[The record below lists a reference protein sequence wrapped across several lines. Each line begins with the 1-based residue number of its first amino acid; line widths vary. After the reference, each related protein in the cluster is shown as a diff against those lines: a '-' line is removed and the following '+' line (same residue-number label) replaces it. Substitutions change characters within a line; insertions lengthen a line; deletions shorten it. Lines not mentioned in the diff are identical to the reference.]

1 MEIANLVISHK
12 KASIDQ
18 IQKAWHGDYRQLI
31 DRVMSYPNIRE
42 CAILLTCNR
51 VEVYV
56 YGTDV
61 IETLKEFAGKMGVPE
76 RIIELHRGRDTLE
89 HLLRVASGLESMM
102 VGEDQILGQVKD
114 FYNLGKEY
122 GSIGEVLDLVFSK
135 AIQVGK
141 KVRNRTRINKGAVSI
156 GSAAVELAERTLGT
170 LRGRKAMIIGAGE
183 MGRLVAKAIAHKDLE
198 KIYIANRTLERGKR
212 LAGEIGGNSE
222 VVPFDRMERYM
233 VECDVVISA
242 TSAPHHIVK
251 REKMERVMELRKE
264 PLLLIDI
271 ALPRDVEPAVKD
283 VDGVTLYTIDDLREI
298 SSENLRKRQREAKKA
313 EEIIKEELEN
323 LVERLKELKARSAI
337 CMMYTHADY
346 IKNEEIVEF
355 YNKLRVRY
363 GVDEDVLPMIES
375 FANSLIKKFLRKPTV
390 RIKQAARNGNSEIIE
405 AVEYLFGGETNGV
418 SHSEN
423 EEVEE
428 RHAEAPAA
436 GEQAQHG

>member
-18 IQKAWHGDYRQLI
+18 IQKAWHGDYYQLL
-31 DRVMSYPNIRE
+31 DKVLSYPNIKE

-56 YGTDV
+56 YGTNT
-61 IETLKEFAGKMGVPE
+61 INTLKEFARKMGVPE
-76 RIIELHRGRDTLE
+76 RIIEIHRDRDSLE

-141 KVRNRTRINKGAVSI
+141 KVRNRTKINKGAVSI

-170 LRGRKAMIIGAGE
+170 LHGRKAMIIGAGE
-183 MGRLVAKAIAHKDLE
+183 MGRLVAKAVAHKNLE
-198 KIYIANRTLERGKR
+198 RIYIVNRTLERGRK
-212 LAGEIGGNSE
+212 LAEEIGNRAKA
-222 VVPFDRMERYM
+222 VPFDRMERYM
-233 VECDVVISA
+233 VDCDVVISA
-242 TSAPHHIVK
+242 TSAPHYVVK
-251 REKMERVMELRKE
+251 RDTIQRVMELRKE
-264 PLLLIDI
+264 RLLIIDI
-271 ALPRDVEPAVKD
+271 ALPRDVEPDVRDVK
-283 VDGVTLYTIDDLREI
+283 GVTLYTIDDLREI
-298 SSENLRKRQREAKKA
+298 SSENLRKRLKEAKKA

-323 LVERLKELKARSAI
+323 LVERLKELKARNAI

-346 IKNEEIVEF
+346 IKNEEIIEF
-355 YNKLRVRY
+355 YNKLSSRY
-363 GVDEDVLPMIES
+363 GVNEDVLPMIES

-390 RIKQAARNGNSEIIE
+390 RIRRAARNGNSEVIE
-405 AVEYLFGGETNGV
+405 AVEYLFGGGSNGV
-418 SHSEN
+418 SRFEN
-423 EEVEE
+423 EKVEE
-428 RHAEAPAA
+428 RQAETPAK
-436 GEQAQHG
+436 GEQA

>member
-12 KASIDQ
+12 KASIDE
-18 IQKAWHGDYRQLI
+18 IQKAWHGDYRQLL

-56 YGTDV
+56 YGTKTL
-61 IETLKEFAGKMGVPE
+61 ETLKEFAGKMGVPE
-76 RIIELHRGRDTLE
+76 RIIEIHKDRDTLE

-102 VGEDQILGQVKD
+102 VGEDQILGQVKE

-170 LRGRKAMIIGAGE
+170 LRGKRAMIIGAGE
-183 MGRLVAKAIAHKDLE
+183 MGRLVAKAIAHKNLE
-198 KIYIANRTLERGKR
+198 KIYVANRTPERGRR
-212 LAGEIGGNSE
+212 LAEEIGNAE
-222 VVPFDRMERYM
+222 VVPFDRIERYM

-242 TSAPHHIVK
+242 TSAPHHVITRGAV
-251 REKMERVMELRKE
+251 ERVMALRKE
-264 PLLLIDI
+264 PLLIIDI
-271 ALPRDVEPAVKD
+271 ALPRDVEPEVGE
-283 VDGVTLYTIDDLREI
+283 VEGVTLYTIDDLREI
-298 SSENLRKRQREAKKA
+298 STENLRKRLREAKKA
-313 EEIIKEELEN
+313 EEIIKEELDD
-323 LVERLKELKARSAI
+323 LMDRLKELKARNAI
-337 CMMYTHADY
+337 CMMYVHADY
-346 IKNEEIVEF
+346 IKNEEIIEF
-355 YNKLRVRY
+355 YNKLSAKY

-390 RIKQAARNGNSEIIE
+390 RIRKAARNGNSEVIE
-405 AVEYLFGGETNGV
+405 AVEYLFGGGSNGV
-418 SHSEN
+418 SRSEN

-428 RHAEAPAA
+428 RQAEAPVK
-436 GEQAQHG
+436 GEQAQH